1 MNTYWKKKLLVSH
14 FSPRKMWIQYSY
26 AFWNFLYYVVLLS
39 HFFLHYLIIIWFFL
53 VSTLIIHKF
62 LYLKSAYLEYKAFEI
77 KLTFKQDKYWWIMHA
92 LVIHLYHKMR
102 IFLSNTKLS
111 FSYWL
116 TIEVNLTT
124 TSVNNLCNQLK
135 FFDQSPEYKKDIWKL
150 HKY

>member
-1 MNTYWKKKLLVSH
+1 MDPIFLRILKFFILCSVIVS
-14 FSPRKMWIQYSY
+14 F
-26 AFWNFLYYVVLLS
+26 FFTLS
-39 HFFLHYLIIIWFFL
+39 NHHLICL
-53 VSTLIIHKF
+53 VSTLIIHNF

-135 FFDQSPEYKKDIWKL
+135 FFDQSPEYKKRTFENCINTK
-150 HKY
+150 

>member
-1 MNTYWKKKLLVSH
+1 MDPIFLRILKCFILCSVIVS
-14 FSPRKMWIQYSY
+14 
-26 AFWNFLYYVVLLS
+26 
-39 HFFLHYLIIIWFFL
+39 FFLHYLIIIWFCL

>member
-26 AFWNFLYYVVLLS
+26 AFWNVLYYVVLLS
-39 HFFLHYLIIIWFFL
+39 HFFTLSNHHLICL
-53 VSTLIIHKF
+53 VSTLIIHNF

-102 IFLSNTKLS
+102 IFLSNANLS

>member
-1 MNTYWKKKLLVSH
+1 MDPIFLRILKCFILCSVIVS
-14 FSPRKMWIQYSY
+14 F
-26 AFWNFLYYVVLLS
+26 
-39 HFFLHYLIIIWFFL
+39 FFLHYLIIIWFFL

-92 LVIHLYHKMR
+92 LVIYLYHKMR